1 MASGRLLGG
10 GKTDLSFRRLTAES
24 DANGQAAAAGKC
36 PMLSLSTELLI
47 SCLFK
52 ADGRTLGHLKCAA
65 KSFDELCE
73 AAAEMHVCHLPA
85 EQQQLA
91 PRRPNESWTKLLYD
105 LDRLSDPIAFTKMA
119 SCYSRKHTALSSGGV
134 YSTDEISA
142 STIVTTTQPY
152 QWCFAIAGAPMRAGV
167 HYAEVTVTGT
177 RDSPDAGF
185 MFGVGPKGMD
195 VDKMPFAQSMPFWG
209 LLSADGSCHYQ
220 RGGPQPTVPEM
231 WRWKGRRRKS
241 ERTELPSR
249 PRASGY
255 LGTMWPLVPGTA
267 LGLQLDFN
275 QHTLTVYID
284 GDRRGICA
292 VNVGNSTSK
301 FEYVWVLSL
310 LAEGATASIRRQ
322 PVPKMTPIQCRREA
336 KQMLQQQRRQAPKI
350 TPSNLGP
357 VHKGNHILSSMQPG
371 ACDPVRTY
379 IYMCAWVRGS
389 LSRARALSLSCSDF
403 DPAVAIRWA

>member
-1 MASGRLLGG
+1 MVADLSARLLGVLKKQMASGRLLGG

-24 DANGQAAAAGKC
+24 DANGQATAAGKC

-177 RDSPDAGF
+177 RDSPDACF

-241 ERTELPSR
+241 ERTTLQNMWRSN
-249 PRASGY
+249 Y

-310 LAEGATASIRRQ
+310 LAEGVTASIRRQ

-336 KQMLQQQRRQAPKI
+336 KQMLQQQRRQ
-350 TPSNLGP
+350 GGR
-357 VHKGNHILSSMQPG
+357 HKTSSNHILNSMQPG
-371 ACDPVRTY
+371 VCDPVRTY
-379 IYMCAWVRGS
+379 ICVHG
-389 LSRARALSLSCSDF
+389 
-403 DPAVAIRWA
+403 